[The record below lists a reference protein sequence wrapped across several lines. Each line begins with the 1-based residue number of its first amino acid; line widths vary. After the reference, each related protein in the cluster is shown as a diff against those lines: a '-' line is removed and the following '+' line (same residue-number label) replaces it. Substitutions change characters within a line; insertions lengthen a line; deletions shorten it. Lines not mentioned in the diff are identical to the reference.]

1 MNKYKWQQEYE
12 QFYIAAKP
20 AIAEFNGHRDEFKRL
35 LWAQKCLK
43 WAIGIFMSFALSM
56 AVIKILPIPEEITDV
71 FEIYVVIGVM
81 LTVCALLA
89 VIYRLAPNQSDFT
102 DIDPEAD
109 LKKALMAK
117 FLQIFGDFKWQKKR
131 QDLVYDFAAL
141 RQTMI
146 IPQNIAV
153 TGDDCIS
160 GQYENVGIKMT
171 EINIGQGAFF
181 GWLALIVVVVSII
194 AAFATFTIFIGGAL
208 GAIFQSA
215 VLMFGIWLLA
225 IVLLLVCAVFG
236 IYVLIKYHLT
246 ASKLR
251 GVLIEFDM
259 PKHFFGHTFMYENA
273 ITAQA
278 LRCRSKKGFMQVR
291 LEDSDF
297 NHRYVV
303 FSDNQVEARYVLTP
317 TFMENIKNIALSFM
331 ARFYRLS
338 FQNNKMLLLVATNK
352 DLFKMGDVRKNTDKA
367 TFDLI
372 YDEITSVLKLIDL
385 FNLKDKKQ

>member
-1 MNKYKWQQEYE
+1 MNKHKWQLEYE
-12 QFYIAAKP
+12 QFFIAAKP
-20 AIAEFNGHRDEFKRL
+20 AITEFNAHRNEFKHL

-43 WAIGIFMSFALSM
+43 LAIGLFISFALLM
-56 AVIKILPIPEEITDV
+56 AVIKILPIPEEIVDI

-81 LTVCALLA
+81 LTVCVLLA

-102 DIDPEAD
+102 NIDPEAN
-109 LKKALMAK
+109 LKKALMTK

-153 TGDDCIS
+153 AGDDCIS

-181 GWLALIVVVVSII
+181 SWLALTVI
-194 AAFATFTIFIGGAL
+194 AAALIAVFTTLTVFIGGVL

-215 VLMFGIWLLA
+215 GLMFGIWFLA

-236 IYVLIKYHLT
+236 IYFFIKYHLT
-246 ASKLR
+246 AGNLR

-259 PKHFFGHTFMYENA
+259 PKNFSGHTFMYENA

-278 LRCRSKKGFMQVR
+278 LRCRSKKGFMPVH

-297 NHRYVV
+297 NRRYVV

-317 TFMENIKNIALSFM
+317 IVMENIKNIALSFA

-338 FQNNKMLLLVATNK
+338 FQNNKMLLLVATDQ

-372 YDEITSVLKLIDL
+372 YDEITSVLQLVDL
-385 FNLKDKKQ
+385 FKLKNKKQ